1 MSSARVQTAYTRIYA
16 NWPSMLST
24 QQVADLAGVHKLT
37 LIRWLK
43 AGQVPEP
50 TRDWRGWRVFNEQQA
65 LDVVAF
71 AAGDGVPVNDNEPA
85 VERLRE
91 LDWSF
96 NGAKT
101 SYLTHGLHPYPAK
114 FIPQIPNAL
123 IQELSSVGDT
133 VADIFCGSG
142 TTLLEALQLK
152 RNAIG
157 IDANPLAALIS
168 RSKTLIL
175 GNQDLEELKAHRDEC
190 RRLCDSLRE
199 IDGGLFNDLPAF
211 TSTGWRPDAEMCE
224 FWFEPFVVEELAE
237 VLRLQSPLSE
247 RARTIAK
254 VALSSNIV
262 AVSKQDSD
270 TRYTRSEKTI
280 APGDAVQRY
289 VTSLGQAITAA
300 GEVAD
305 VLEDRFSCTIH
316 ASDILNAPEVGKID
330 LMVTSPPYPNAFS
343 YHLYHRTRM
352 LWLGMDADTFKRQE
366 IGSHR
371 KYSAKGRNQIDET
384 TFAAEFTKIMRWLA
398 DRMNAGAYACFIIG
412 NSTIRGRLI
421 DNAELI
427 SSVSQKCGFA
437 GSARIERTIQATKK
451 AFNPAYGKI
460 KTENLLIMRRT

>member
-1 MSSARVQTAYTRIYA
+1 
-16 NWPSMLST
+16 
-24 QQVADLAGVHKLT
+24 
-37 LIRWLK
+37 
-43 AGQVPEP
+43 
-50 TRDWRGWRVFNEQQA
+50 VFNEQQA

-199 IDGGLFNDLPAF
+199 IDGGPIQR
-211 TSTGWRPDAEMCE
+211 SPGVYQHR
-224 FWFEPFVVEELAE
+224 LA
-237 VLRLQSPLSE
+237 
-247 RARTIAK
+247 
-254 VALSSNIV
+254 
-262 AVSKQDSD
+262 
-270 TRYTRSEKTI
+270 TRR
-280 APGDAVQRY
+280 
-289 VTSLGQAITAA
+289 
-300 GEVAD
+300 
-305 VLEDRFSCTIH
+305 
-316 ASDILNAPEVGKID
+316 
-330 LMVTSPPYPNAFS
+330 
-343 YHLYHRTRM
+343 
-352 LWLGMDADTFKRQE
+352 
-366 IGSHR
+366 
-371 KYSAKGRNQIDET
+371 RN
-384 TFAAEFTKIMRWLA
+384 
-398 DRMNAGAYACFIIG
+398 
-412 NSTIRGRLI
+412 
-421 DNAELI
+421 
-427 SSVSQKCGFA
+427 V
-437 GSARIERTIQATKK
+437 
-451 AFNPAYGKI
+451 
-460 KTENLLIMRRT
+460 

>member
-1 MSSARVQTAYTRIYA
+1 
-16 NWPSMLST
+16 MLST
-24 QQVADLAGVHKLT
+24 QEVANLAGVHKLT

-43 AGQVPEP
+43 AGQVQEP
-50 TRDWRGWRVFNEQQA
+50 TRDWRGWRVFNEREA
-65 LDVVAF
+65 MEVVAF
-71 AAGDGVPVNDNEPA
+71 AAGDAPSNDNEPP
-85 VERLRE
+85 VERLKA

-96 NGAKT
+96 TGAKT

-114 FIPQIPNAL
+114 FIPQIPNAV
-123 IQELSSVGDT
+123 IQELSSVGDK

-168 RSKTLIL
+168 RAKTLIL
-175 GNQDLEELKAHRDEC
+175 DDEDLAELAAHRDDC
-190 RRLCDSLRE
+190 RRLGDSLRQ
-199 IDGGLFNDLPAF
+199 IDGGLFSDLPAF
-211 TSTGWRPDAEMCE
+211 TSSGWRPDAEMCE

-237 VLRLQSPLSE
+237 VLRLQLRLSE
-247 RARTIAK
+247 RARSIAQ
-254 VALSSNIV
+254 VALSANIV

-270 TRYTRSEKTI
+270 TRYTRSEKSI
-280 APGDAVQRY
+280 SPGDTIQRY
-289 VTSLGQAITAA
+289 VSSLGQAIVAT

-305 VLEDRFSCTIH
+305 VLEERFSCTIH
-316 ASDILNAPEVGKID
+316 ASDILNAPDVGNID

-352 LWLGMDADTFKRQE
+352 LWLGMDAEAFKRQE

-384 TFAAEFTKIMRWLA
+384 TFATEFAKIMRWLA
-398 DRMNAGAYACFIIG
+398 DRMKTGAYACFIIG

-427 SSVSQKCGFA
+427 SSVGAKCGFA
-437 GSARIERTIQATKK
+437 ESARIERTIQATKK